1 MVHNCSSVLQKL
13 PLAVPVEHHPV
24 VGHLVAHSRWTT
36 RRYLVVHLVVRSCWT
51 IQRHLVGHTWWVVWW
66 PNFGGPSGGL
76 FLLDHSTS
84 SGGPFLVGRLVGH
97 RVGQSLVGHL
107 LVDNFW
113 VGHCLVGQ
121 LGGPIPGGPFGGQSG
136 GPIGGPE

>member
-1 MVHNCSSVLQKL
+1 M
-13 PLAVPVEHHPV
+13 EHHPV
-24 VGHLVAHSRWTT
+24 VGHLVVHSRWTT

-51 IQRHLVGHTWWVVWW
+51 IQRHLVGHTWWAVRRAKLWW
-66 PNFGGPSGGL
+66 SIWWSIPVGPFNIIWWAIPGGPFGEPSGG
-76 FLLDHSTS
+76 
-84 SGGPFLVGRLVGH
+84 PILVGH
-97 RVGQSLVGHL
+97 V

-113 VGHCLVGQ
+113 VGHRLVGQ